1 MWAAPRADMHER
13 RTPRRPR
20 SRVLA
25 HVPSGTEESKA
36 VRWPPPPPPRPRS
49 GEAAAQSAVP
59 ARSGE
64 PAGSPLLLQPPWG
77 GGAKA
82 GEALAPPRRSGVRSH
97 PGLLFRCASR
107 DSLFFLP
114 LLFRYGDMRRQ
125 IGFEIRDMWY
135 NLGEY
140 LRLRA
145 TGSGVGPVRQRR
157 GT

>member
-1 MWAAPRADMHER
+1 MKLWPRLVS
-13 RTPRRPR
+13 R
-20 SRVLA
+20 SEDW
-25 HVPSGTEESKA
+25 G
-36 VRWPPPPPPRPRS
+36 
-49 GEAAAQSAVP
+49 
-59 ARSGE
+59 
-64 PAGSPLLLQPPWG
+64 PL
-77 GGAKA
+77 
-82 GEALAPPRRSGVRSH
+82 S

-157 GT
+157 APEKPELRPFLGEHCSSLP